1 MAAVDEG
8 ATATHKRL
16 VRAAVGFGSVPSHG
30 VALQKIHGRSIV
42 TGVIWVVLGMFGT
55 AGYFNS
61 EALGSPFRRK
71 IPTSPIDPGFREQTA
86 QACANA

>member
-1 MAAVDEG
+1 MHPHNAAKSMLL
-8 ATATHKRL
+8 AFL
-16 VRAAVGFGSVPSHG
+16 LCG
-30 VALQKIHGRSIV
+30 VADFVWGYIHGRSIV

>member
-30 VALQKIHGRSIV
+30 VALQKIRGHPVPGRVRIAAA
-42 TGVIWVVLGMFGT
+42 VLFFI
-55 AGYFNS
+55 AGKI
-61 EALGSPFRRK
+61 ALRVGAEK
-71 IPTSPIDPGFREQTA
+71 
-86 QACANA
+86 